1 MENLFLPPKQRTKIP
16 FDLKDKISEAISLIF
31 LIASIS
37 VVAITIPSL
46 PDTIPSHYTMTGEA
60 DRYESKDI
68 LWVIISLSVVIYIG
82 LTILAMFPGLY
93 RKKPGGGSLEEQYR
107 LTSKTT
113 RTMKAVIVLSF
124 LIVSYFMTHA
134 AQIKN
139 TESIMYLAPFFL
151 LFVLVVRLG
160 KA

>member
-1 MENLFLPPKQRTKIP
+1 MENLFLPPKQRTKVP
-16 FDLKDKISEAISLIF
+16 FDLKDKISEAISLVF
-31 LIASIS
+31 LITSIS
-37 VVAITIPSL
+37 IVAVTVPKL
-46 PDTIPSHYTMTGEA
+46 PDSIPFHYNMTGEV
-60 DRYESKDI
+60 DGYESKHM
-68 LWVIISLSVVIYIG
+68 LWVIIALSVIIYIG
-82 LTILAMFPGLY
+82 LTVLAMFPGLY
-93 RKKPGGGSLEEQYR
+93 KKKLNGENLEEQYR

-139 TESIMYLAPFFL
+139 TESLIYLATCFL